1 VQGSDRLHPR
11 TTRRRLLGAAGAGS
25 LAMLSAR
32 LSRPAW
38 AQAEVDLHAPG
49 GPSTRPMTTAYPQKG
64 PMILQRTSPPW
75 LETPFEVFDKGVITP
90 NDQHYVSWHWANFP
104 SEIDVGTFRLGVRG
118 HVNQTL
124 ALSLDDLLHGM
135 PRVELAAINQ
145 CAGNSRIYMQPRVP
159 GAQWANGSMSNAL
172 WGGVRLKDVL
182 DRAGVKTG
190 AVQVR
195 FGGLDEPII
204 PEAPK
209 FLKSLDVDHARD
221 GEVMIAFAMNGEQL
235 PLLNGFPLKLVVPGW
250 CGVYWMKM
258 LNDIEVLDQPDTN
271 YWTSTGYRVPDTP
284 NATITPAQK
293 GVNLVP
299 VTRMPPRSFITS
311 IRAGDTL
318 HAGAPTPA
326 RGIAFGGD
334 CGVAR
339 VDLSIDG
346 GRSWQPTQ
354 LGKDEGKYGFRRWQ
368 AQFTLPA
375 RGDHSLMVRCTN
387 SNGVAQPAA
396 RVWNPAGYMNNTIE
410 TTHVVVA

>member
-1 VQGSDRLHPR
+1 M
-11 TTRRRLLGAAGAGS
+11 RRRHLLGTAGGS
-25 LAMLSAR
+25 LALLTAS
-32 LSRPAW
+32 LSRPAS
-38 AQAEVDLHAPG
+38 AQAQVDLHVPG
-49 GPSTRPMTTAYPQKG
+49 GPSIRPITMAYPQKG

-75 LETPFEVFDKGVITP
+75 LETPFEVFDKGVFTP
-90 NDQHYVSWHWANFP
+90 NDQHYVSWHWATFP
-104 SEIDVGTFRLGVRG
+104 SEIDVGTFRLTVRG

-124 ALSLDDLLHGM
+124 SLSLDDLLHGM
-135 PRVELAAINQ
+135 PRVELAAVSQ
-145 CAGNSRIYMQPRVP
+145 CAGNSRIYMQPRVA

-182 DRAGVKTG
+182 DRAGVKAG
-190 AVQVR
+190 ATQVR
-195 FGGLDEPII
+195 FGGLDEPVI

-209 FLKSLDVDHARD
+209 FMKSLDIDHARD

-235 PLLNGFPLKLVVPGW
+235 PLLNGFPLKLIVPGW
-250 CGVYWMKM
+250 CAVYWLKM

-284 NATITPAQK
+284 NATITPGQT
-293 GVNLVP
+293 GVKLVP
-299 VTRMPPRSFITS
+299 VTRMPPRSFLTN
-311 IRAGDTL
+311 IRAGDAL
-318 HAGAPTPA
+318 HAGAPTQA

-354 LGKDEGKYGFRRWQ
+354 LGEDEGKYGFRRWQ
-368 AQFTLPA
+368 AQFTLSAP
-375 RGDHSLMVRCTN
+375 GDHSLMIRCTN

-396 RVWNPAGYMNNTIE
+396 PVWNPAGYMDNTIE
-410 TTHVVVA
+410 TTHVVAN

>member
-1 VQGSDRLHPR
+1 VHGSDGLHPSM
-11 TTRRRLLGAAGAGS
+11 RRRHLLGKVGVGS
-25 LAMLSAR
+25 LALLSAP

-38 AQAEVDLHAPG
+38 AQAQVDLHAPG
-49 GPSTRPMTTAYPQKG
+49 GPGIRPMTMAYPQKG

-75 LETPFEVFDKGVITP
+75 LETPFKVFDKGVFTP
-90 NDQHYVSWHWANFP
+90 NDRHYVSWHWPTFP
-104 SEIDVGTFRLGVRG
+104 SAIDVGTFRLTVRG

-124 ALSLDDLLHGM
+124 SLSLDDLLHGM
-135 PRVELAAINQ
+135 PRVELAAVSQ

-182 DRAGVKTG
+182 DRAGVKAG
-190 AVQVR
+190 ALQVR
-195 FGGLDEPII
+195 FGGLDEPLIQ
-204 PEAPK
+204 EAPK
-209 FLKSLDVDHARD
+209 FLKSLDIDHARD

-250 CGVYWMKM
+250 SAVYWLKM

-284 NATITPAQK
+284 NATITPGQI
-293 GVNLVP
+293 GVKLVP
-299 VTRMPPRSFITS
+299 VTRMPPQSFFTNIDS
-311 IRAGDTL
+311 GDTL

-346 GRSWQPTQ
+346 GKSWQPTQ

-368 AQFTLPA
+368 AQFTLSA
-375 RGDHSLMVRCTN
+375 RGDYSLMVRCTN
-387 SNGVAQPAA
+387 SNGVTQPSAP
-396 RVWNPAGYMNNTIE
+396 VWNPAGYLNNTIE
-410 TTHVVVA
+410 TTHVVAA